1 MTLTRYTSAADAGL
15 ALLTLL
21 QGFAAAPTAPHP
33 APETVRLEEAALAY
47 REPGEFLD
55 RGTPVNGPRVPLTL
69 EAPLTI
75 MRAQV
80 TRGAYDACVADGACL
95 ALGTKG
101 APDLPVTGVNFIDA
115 EAYAAWLSVK
125 TGETWRLPTDR
136 EWALAAGS
144 RFKDDAY
151 TEISD
156 PANPSRRWI
165 AVYDIESKLQE
176 EIDPKPMPAG
186 HFGTNEHGLLD
197 LAGNVWEWTS
207 TCYRRHH
214 VLPGGEV
221 RETENCGIR
230 VAEGRH
236 RALMTTFFRDPKAG
250 ACSVGVPPA
259 NLGIRLV
266 REETGVRQ
274 WLGF

>member
-1 MTLTRYTSAADAGL
+1 MTLIRYTSAAVAGL

-21 QGFAAAPTAPHP
+21 QGFAAAPKAPHP

-115 EAYAAWLSVK
+115 EAYAAWLSAK

-156 PANPSRRWI
+156 PANPAYVA
-165 AVYDIESKLQE
+165 AVETDCGSHTHTLAPSQ
-176 EIDPKPMPAG
+176 DG
-186 HFGTNEHGLLD
+186 SD
-197 LAGNVWEWTS
+197 LFVYVSSYFPSAAFPD
-207 TCYRRHH
+207 C
-214 VLPGGEV
+214 
-221 RETENCGIR
+221 
-230 VAEGRH
+230 
-236 RALMTTFFRDPKAG
+236 
-250 ACSVGVPPA
+250 
-259 NLGIRLV
+259 
-266 REETGVRQ
+266 
-274 WLGF
+274 